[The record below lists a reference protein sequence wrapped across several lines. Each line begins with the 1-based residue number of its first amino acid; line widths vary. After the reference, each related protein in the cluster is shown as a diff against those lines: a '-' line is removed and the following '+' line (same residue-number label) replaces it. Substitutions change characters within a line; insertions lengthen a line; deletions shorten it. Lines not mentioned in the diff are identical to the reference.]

1 MNTMTLFPFQEEGAK
16 WLSRRH
22 RALLLDEPGLGKT
35 IQAITAANLCGME
48 DFDAVAPASVRTQW
62 VSTMAKESFAKKQRA
77 HSYNAARD
85 KGLPLNMGALTLDEA
100 HYLKGATSG
109 RTRAIYGSMAMGS
122 DGYIADADRVWCMT
136 GTPMP
141 KDARDLYPMMRA
153 VVPGS
158 LYVRSR
164 NDIMDYWTFVKR
176 YCIYYTGEYGIVV
189 KGHKNAEE
197 LYDRLAPYMLRRT
210 KKQVR
215 KEWTKPLVSDIQF
228 EVGSGL
234 KNLLKMEADTEGAM
248 VAKTVG
254 KHGLEGLSMLTNDQ
268 AATLRRYT
276 GMLLIGPVVE
286 WALDKFDNGEN
297 KLTIVAYH
305 REVIQGIHD
314 GLKKHKIKTV
324 IYRGGMSESEKD
336 QAKKE
341 FIYEDDV
348 KAILL
353 QINAGGTGLD
363 GLQKVCSRMLL
374 AEYSWVP
381 SDNQQAMDRIDR
393 IGQQNPVLIEFAG
406 IAGSLHGRI
415 TEAFRRRANENNELF
430 GE

>member
-1 MNTMTLFPFQEEGAK
+1 MSTMTLFPFQEEGAK

-22 RALLLDEPGLGKT
+22 RALLLDAPGLGKT

-48 DFDAVAPASVRTQW
+48 AFDAVAPASVRTQW
-62 VSTMAKESFAKKQRA
+62 VSTMANESHAKKQRA

-85 KGLPLNMGALTLDEA
+85 KGLPLKMGALALDEA

-109 RTRAIYGSMAMGS
+109 RTHAIYGTMVYGE
-122 DGYIADADRVWCMT
+122 DGFIADADRVWCMT

-153 VVPGS
+153 VVPAS
-158 LYVRSR
+158 LHVRHR
-164 NDIMDYWTFVKR
+164 GIMDYWSFVKR
-176 YCIYYTGEYGIVV
+176 YCLYYEGDYGIVV
-189 KGHKNAEE
+189 KGHKNVEE
-197 LYDRLAPYMLRRT
+197 LRERLAPYMLRRT

-215 KEWTKPLVSDIQF
+215 KDWKKPLISDIQF
-228 EVGSGL
+228 DVGSGL
-234 KNLLKMEADTEGAM
+234 KTLLKMEADSEGAL
-248 VAKTVG
+248 VG
-254 KHGLEGLSMLTNDQ
+254 KTLQRHGIEGLDRITDQ
-268 AATLRRYT
+268 SATLRRYT

-286 WALDKFDNGEN
+286 WTLDKFDNGED
-297 KLTIVAYH
+297 KLVIVAYH

-314 GLKKHKIKTV
+314 GLKKHKIRTV
-324 IYRGGMSESEKD
+324 IYRGGMSESDKD

-341 FIYEDDV
+341 FIYEKDV
-348 KAILL
+348 KAIVL

-363 GLQKVCSRMLL
+363 GLQKVSSRMLL

-393 IGQQNPVLIEFAG
+393 IGQQSPVLIEFAG
-406 IAGSLHGRI
+406 IAGSLHGKI
-415 TEAFRRRANENNELF
+415 TAAFRRRANENDELF